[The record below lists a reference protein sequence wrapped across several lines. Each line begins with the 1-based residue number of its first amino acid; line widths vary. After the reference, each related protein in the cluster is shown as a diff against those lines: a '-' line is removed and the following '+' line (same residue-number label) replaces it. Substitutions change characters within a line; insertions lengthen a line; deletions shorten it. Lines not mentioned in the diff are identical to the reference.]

1 MAQELVAPNAV
12 ASYVPWATPRARLAY
27 ELDMFRQEYLAMLYG
42 GVVRC

>member
-1 MAQELVAPNAV
+1 MAPNTV